1 MIGPNTPVDRALD
14 FVQQFGQHFPTIVVV
29 LVSDGGHEVGL
40 AALRAGVRDIL
51 NLFGRMLSIAYYRT
65 LSLRYG
71 SRIQLFFALGRRGV
85 EEYRR
90 LGFRGEVLY
99 PYMYSPPAHHVVPV
113 VESGTT
119 QLPLRF
125 VYVGL
130 RRQFKGVHVLM
141 EAIDR
146 LSGGDWRL
154 DFVGGYGELLAE
166 IEHFGRETP
175 ERGVPRSGELGRS
188 CRETATI

>member
-1 MIGPNTPVDRALD
+1 MLCKNPGRKLGIVAER
-14 FVQQFGQHFPTIVVV
+14 PTRMRP
-29 LVSDGGHEVGL
+29 GW
-40 AALRAGVRDIL
+40 R

-125 VYVGL
+125 VYVGRL

-166 IEHFGRETP
+166 IEHLAAKHPNVEYLGAWNSAEVV
-175 ERGVPRSGELGRS
+175 ERLRPYDVCIVPSTFDGWKRR
-188 CRETATI
+188 RK